1 MSALRLSRLALVLTV
16 ALFFT
21 LVAESNISD
30 YGSNWA
36 FVQHVLSMDT
46 TFKSPNLMWR
56 AITNETVQTA
66 IYVLII
72 AWQIMTALLLWIGA
86 FRMLAA
92 RRTDAARF
100 AKAKNP
106 AILGLTAGFL
116 LYALGFLV
124 IAGEWFV
131 MWQSKEWN
139 AQNTSAIFVLFIG
152 IALLHASGREA
163 D

>member
-1 MSALRLSRLALVLTV
+1 MNALRLSRLALVATV

-21 LVAESNISD
+21 LAAESNISD

-56 AITNETVQTA
+56 AITDETVQTA
-66 IYVLII
+66 AYILII
-72 AWQIMTALLLWIGA
+72 AWQIMTALLLWVGVY
-86 FRMLAA
+86 RMIAA
-92 RRTDAARF
+92 RRADAPHF

-106 AILGLTAGFL
+106 AILGLTAGL
-116 LYALGFLV
+116 VLYALGFLV

-139 AQNTSAIFVLFIG
+139 AQNTAAIFVLFIG
-152 IALLHASGREA
+152 IALLHVSGRET

>member
-1 MSALRLSRLALVLTV
+1 MSALRLSRLALVVTV

-21 LVAESNISD
+21 LVAESNITD
-30 YGSNWA
+30 YESNWA
-36 FVQHVLSMDT
+36 FVKHVLSMDT

-56 AITNETVQTA
+56 AITNESVQTA
-66 IYVLII
+66 LYLLII
-72 AWQIMTALLLWIGA
+72 AWQIMTALLLWIGVY
-86 FRMLAA
+86 RMIAA
-92 RRTDAARF
+92 RRADAVVF
-100 AKAKNP
+100 SKAKQP

-139 AQNTSAIFVLFIG
+139 AQNTAAIFVLFIG
-152 IALLHASGREA
+152 IALLHVSGR
-163 D
+163 DTD